1 MNLRPL
7 FTACA
12 FAAVFSTA
20 LAADWTQWRG
30 PGRKDHSPD
39 KGLLKEWPASGPK
52 QVWLFKNA
60 GLGYAGYSI
69 AGDRLFTMGLR
80 DGQEQ
85 LIAVSTKDGSEVWKA
100 NAGEKYPNNWGDG
113 PRMTPTLDG
122 DRVYAIGGNGLVI
135 CAQVSDG
142 KILWE
147 KSLTKD
153 LGGIRQD
160 WGFTESPLIVGDNLI
175 LTPGGK
181 DGTMAALNKKTG
193 EVVWRSKDLSEVA
206 QYASPIL
213 VNRGGKDQIVQ
224 LVAKAIF
231 GVDPTD
237 GTILWK
243 SDFPGRV
250 AVIPTPIDGGDGLI
264 YVTAGYGVGC
274 KLVRM
279 GADGKSVETV
289 YADNKVMK
297 NHHGGVVLLNG
308 KIYGHSD
315 GAGWVCQDLAT
326 GNEVWAFKNFGKGAI
341 HYADGKFYCLD
352 ERSGVVALI
361 EASDKGWK
369 EISRF
374 TLSPLSEKRSKQGGI
389 WPHPVVLNGR
399 LYLRD
404 QEYVYCYDVKGN

>member
-1 MNLRPL
+1 M
-7 FTACA
+7 
-12 FAAVFSTA
+12 
-20 LAADWTQWRG
+20 
-30 PGRKDHSPD
+30 
-39 KGLLKEWPASGPK
+39 
-52 QVWLFKNA
+52 
-60 GLGYAGYSI
+60 
-69 AGDRLFTMGLR
+69 
-80 DGQEQ
+80 
-85 LIAVSTKDGSEVWKA
+85 STKDGSEVWKA
-100 NAGEKYPNNWGDG
+100 NAGEKYPNGWGDG
-113 PRMTPTLDG
+113 PRMTPTVDG

-193 EVVWRSKDLSEVA
+193 EVVWRSKDLSDVA

-231 GVDPTD
+231 GVDPAD

-274 KLVRM
+274 KLVRI